1 MYEEKFSKFFSVTST
16 GRRLVK
22 VIFYAGK
29 SVCGWEL
36 CISSSF
42 IKKCM
47 KKNLVNFFLSPRPGG
62 GL

>member
-1 MYEEKFSKFFSVTST
+1 
-16 GRRLVK
+16 
-22 VIFYAGK
+22 
-29 SVCGWEL
+29 L
-36 CISSSF
+36 CFGSSS